1 LAIFICPPL
10 AGLTKR
16 PPYQDAIA
24 PQRIGQPHYNCGVFC
39 TPAPERRLNIQRSS
53 GVNKAPLGMVF
64 QERFRREWIAAWDS
78 SKPDF
83 SLIYTTRRFIMKR
96 YPTPRRLILAL
107 RDGI

>member
-24 PQRIGQPHYNCGVFC
+24 PQRIGQPHDNCDVFC
-39 TPAPERRLNIQRSS
+39 TPAPERCLNIQRSS

-64 QERFRREWIAAWDS
+64 QERFHPERIAAWDS
-78 SKPDF
+78 SN
-83 SLIYTTRRFIMKR
+83 SARELIYTSRRFIIKR
-96 YPTPRRLILAL
+96 DLTSHRLILAL